1 MIVHP
6 RYRVSYEVCWL
17 IAIALVF
24 SSMASAQPTQP
35 PTPAPAPVTPPPAIG
50 DAWSG
55 LLKDA
60 IPQTTVDPTLSVPQV
75 SSDRGAADNFLNHFY
90 FDERTEYR
98 RENTYFTGL
107 PTVTGVINAPFTAV
121 ANPTGIPDQ
130 SVFQPNSNGIY
141 SFIDF
146 GTTGWGSDRIDS
158 HFALRYQQDLSH
170 VDPGSPE
177 QSILQAFGSNRL
189 FEVLSA
195 NIDIHG
201 KPTDGWFAG
210 DTLTLGRQY
219 IYGAEPAQ
227 IDGAAF
233 KINRHK
239 YSVELYAGRRFTYY
253 SDPSQRVIGGA
264 NFQYRFNPNI
274 SVEYDV
280 LAYIRAT
287 HRFTYR
293 QRITPKLAFNAGY
306 RMVGGNATDATANL
320 VWTPGAGSSTLRLGY
335 WEKLSDKDYIFD
347 FTENAR
353 DLSTANPM
361 FALNLGPL
369 SPFSQFIVDARKSF
383 FGQHLRLGGAVIVR
397 RLLNSADQGPFNTSF
412 EDYRGDAQIFP
423 LRKIEFDLGF
433 HQRDSDR
440 LSPVPSTDFFDVS
453 TAGET
458 RVQDFTLQLGRT
470 FAEGRLSLKAGGFYR
485 RINYQ
490 DHFYIENNLH
500 ERGLLADVSF
510 KLDAR
515 TRLYM
520 NWDLDSSFF
529 LFTPN
534 IKDSQVFRVGMAW
547 KY

>member
-6 RYRVSYEVCWL
+6 RHRVSSEVIGL
-17 IAIALVF
+17 VAIALLF
-24 SSMASAQPTQP
+24 SSMAHAQATP
-35 PTPAPAPVTPPPAIG
+35 PAAPAPAVPAPGIG

-60 IPQTTVDPTLSVPQV
+60 IPRSTVDPTLSVPQLP
-75 SSDRGAADNFLNHFY
+75 SSKGGADDFLNHFY

-98 RENTYFTGL
+98 RENAYFTGL
-107 PTVTGVINAPFTAV
+107 PTATNVINAPFTGV
-121 ANPTGIPDQ
+121 FNPAGIPDTAA
-130 SVFQPNSNGIY
+130 FQPNSNGIY

-146 GTTGWGSDRIDS
+146 GTTGWGSDRVDS
-158 HFALRYQQDLSH
+158 HFAVRYQQDLSH
-170 VDPGSPE
+170 VEPGSPE
-177 QSILQAFGSNRL
+177 QSILNSFGSNRL
-189 FEVLSA
+189 IEVLSA

-227 IDGAAF
+227 IDGASF
-233 KINRHK
+233 KVNRHK
-239 YSVELYAGRRFTYY
+239 YSIELFAGRRFTYY

-264 NFQYRFNPNI
+264 NFLYRFNPNI
-274 SVEYDV
+274 NVEYDV
-280 LAYIRAT
+280 LGYIRAS
-287 HRFTYR
+287 HRLTYR
-293 QRITPKLAFNAGY
+293 QRITPKLGFTAGY
-306 RMVGGNATDATANL
+306 RMVGSNTTDATANL
-320 VWTPGAGSSTLRLGY
+320 IWTPGTGSSTIRLGY
-335 WEKLSDKDYIFD
+335 WEKLSDRDYIFD

-353 DLSTANPM
+353 DVSTANPM

-369 SPFSQFIVDARKSF
+369 TPFSQFIVDARRSF
-383 FGQHLRLGGAVIVR
+383 LSQRLRLGGAVIVR
-397 RLLNSADQGPFNTSF
+397 RLLNSADQGPYNTSF
-412 EDYRGDAQIFP
+412 EDYRADAQIFP
-423 LRKIEFDLGF
+423 VGKIEMDLGF

-453 TAGET
+453 AAGET

-490 DHFYIENNLH
+490 DRFFVENNLH
-500 ERGLLADVSF
+500 ERGLLADISI